1 MDRWMTNL
9 FKDKSGV
16 LANSGIKID
25 PGLFESYWIMVIL
38 IFFISPF
45 QIMVDFWII
54 INHKPFH
61 FFSTILFFFIILCYS
76 QRKKPAL
83 ASYAKITR
91 FAPLFRQ
98 FGGILHCSDE
108 EARLWAKFLC
118 LPLPN
123 FKTKERL
130 VRWSDW
136 IVKDDEVRC
145 FFGLSFNQR
154 SFFHMFIL
162 WIFLKLGGQDTQR
175 IGMLRL
181 HM

>member
-1 MDRWMTNL
+1 LTAIPSIAIFGIPFLKGKLPSILVKEPLAIPLIVQTSSSVEYVKYYVQKRRLELREEILLGMDRWMTNL

-76 QRKKPAL
+76 
-83 ASYAKITR
+83 
-91 FAPLFRQ
+91 
-98 FGGILHCSDE
+98 
-108 EARLWAKFLC
+108 
-118 LPLPN
+118 
-123 FKTKERL
+123 
-130 VRWSDW
+130 
-136 IVKDDEVRC
+136 
-145 FFGLSFNQR
+145 
-154 SFFHMFIL
+154 
-162 WIFLKLGGQDTQR
+162 
-175 IGMLRL
+175 
-181 HM
+181 